1 LLNKGEIKMT
11 QLQRFDTNALAR
23 ALVGFD
29 RMFDD
34 MEHRFANQINNNYPP
49 HNIIKTGDNDYRI
62 EVAVAGFSKNEI
74 AVELEDNHLTIRG
87 ESQTTAW
94 PSEAYLHRGLAS
106 RDFTKVFPLAEHIKV
121 KGAQIENGI
130 LAVMLE
136 RIVPE
141 ELKPRVIE
149 VVEVK

>member
-1 LLNKGEIKMT
+1 MT

-34 MEHRFANQINNNYPP
+34 MERRFANQINNNYPP
-49 HNIIKTGDNDYRI
+49 HNIIKTGDNDYLI
-62 EVAVAGFSKNEI
+62 QVAVAGFSKTEI
-74 AVELEDNHLTIRG
+74 TVELEDNHLTIKG
-87 ESQTTAW
+87 ESQTTEYH
-94 PSEAYLHRGLAS
+94 PDQYLHRGLAS
-106 RDFTKVFPLAEHIKV
+106 RDFTKVFPLAEHIEV

-130 LAVMLE
+130 LTVMLE

>member
-1 LLNKGEIKMT
+1 MT

-34 MEHRFANQINNNYPP
+34 MERRFANQINNNYPP
-49 HNIIKTGDNDYRI
+49 HNIIKTGDNDYLI
-62 EVAVAGFSKNEI
+62 QVAVAGFSKTEI
-74 AVELEDNHLTIRG
+74 TVELEDNHLTIKG
-87 ESQTTAW
+87 ESQTTEYH
-94 PSEAYLHRGLAS
+94 PEQYLHRGLAS
-106 RDFTKVFPLAEHIKV
+106 RDFTKVFPLAEHIEV

-130 LAVMLE
+130 LTVMLE

>member
-1 LLNKGEIKMT
+1 MT
-11 QLQRFDTNALAR
+11 QLARFDTNALAR

-34 MEHRFANQINNNYPP
+34 MEHRFANQINTNYPP

-62 EVAVAGFSKNEI
+62 EVAVAGFSKAEI
-74 AVELEDNHLTIRG
+74 SVELEDNHLTIKG
-87 ESQTTAW
+87 ESRSTAW
-94 PSEAYLHRGLAS
+94 PAEAYLHRGLAN
-106 RDFTKVFPLAEHIKV
+106 RDFAKVFPLAEHIKV
-121 KGAQIENGI
+121 TGAQIENGI
-130 LAVMLE
+130 LTVMLE

>member
-1 LLNKGEIKMT
+1 MT
-11 QLQRFDTNALAR
+11 QLARFDTNALAR

-49 HNIIKTGDNDYRI
+49 HNIIKTGENDYRI
-62 EVAVAGFSKNEI
+62 EVAVAGFAKNEI
-74 AVELEDNHLTIRG
+74 SVELEDNHLTIKG
-87 ESQTTAW
+87 ENMTTAW
-94 PSEAYLHRGLAS
+94 PTEAYLHRGLAS
-106 RDFTKVFPLAEHIKV
+106 RDFVKVFPLAEHIEV

-130 LAVMLE
+130 LTVMLE

-141 ELKPRVIE
+141 ALKPRVIE
-149 VVEVK
+149 VVEIKS

>member
-11 QLQRFDTNALAR
+11 QLQRFDTTALAR

-34 MEHRFANQINNNYPP
+34 MEQRFANQINNNYPP

-62 EVAVAGFSKNEI
+62 EVAVAGFSKEEI
-74 AVELEDNHLTIRG
+74 AVELEDNQLSIRG
-87 ESQTTAW
+87 ERRRNDDSDWQ
-94 PSEAYLHRGLAS
+94 YLHRGLAS
-106 RDFTKVFPLAEHIKV
+106 RDFTKVFPLAEHIKI

-130 LAVMLE
+130 LTVMLE
-136 RIVPE
+136 RILPE
-141 ELKPRVIE
+141 ALKPRVIE
-149 VVEVK
+149 VIEVK